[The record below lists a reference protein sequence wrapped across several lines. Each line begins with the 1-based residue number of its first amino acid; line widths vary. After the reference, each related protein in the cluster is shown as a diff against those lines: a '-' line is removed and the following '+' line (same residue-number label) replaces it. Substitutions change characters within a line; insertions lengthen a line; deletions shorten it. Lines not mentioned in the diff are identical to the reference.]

1 MELLPIQ
8 FINGIAYAM
17 ILFLIASGFSLIFG
31 TMGILNLAHG
41 TFCMLGVYF
50 GLSMASWSE
59 SWLLGLLA
67 GGAGVALL
75 GFALE
80 RSLLRRLYKQ
90 ENEQVLLTLGLVYIF
105 ANLALWIWGPDPFM
119 GDAPAI
125 LSGLVAIGGA
135 GIPVYRLF
143 IVILGIAVFAGLWW
157 LQDKTRAGAI
167 VRAGMDDKEMTLAL
181 GVNYGTVCSVV
192 FALGSALVGLAGF
205 LSGPISGVHPEMAW
219 DILPLALIVVVVG
232 GVGSVQG
239 AFLGAIVIGLIETFG
254 KVYFP
259 ALAQY
264 AIYIALVAML
274 LVKPSGFLGRRA

>member
-8 FINGIAYAM
+8 FLNGIAYAM

-31 TMGILNLAHG
+31 TMGILNMAHG

-50 GLSMASWSE
+50 GLSVASRTE
-59 SWLLGLLA
+59 SWMLGLLA
-67 GGAGVALL
+67 GGAGVALV
-75 GFALE
+75 GFGLE
-80 RSLLRRLYKQ
+80 RFLLRRLYKQ
-90 ENEQVLLTLGLVYIF
+90 ENEQVLLTLGFVYIC

-125 LSGLVAIGGA
+125 LSGLVVIGGA
-135 GIPVYRLF
+135 GIPLYRLF
-143 IVILGIAVFAGLWW
+143 IVVLGIAVFAGLWW

-167 VRAGMDDKEMTLAL
+167 IRAGMDDKQMTLAL
-181 GVNYGTVCSVV
+181 GVNYGRVCSAV

-274 LVKPSGFLGRRA
+274 IAKPSGFLGRRA

>member
-80 RSLLRRLYKQ
+80 RSLLRRLYRQ